1 MREREREREKWNTF
15 NTKFV
20 LLGSASLLTQTC
32 SSSNQLKVKL
42 PRLIADRGQ
51 HLGKF
56 PFSLLTPPLHSTTL
70 YLPRVS
76 NIQVLKSFKC
86 LTQVSV
92 SLQQRFITLQIVL
105 LALYLKQTLYP
116 SQRQL
121 TGVSFILLWVLTS
134 ELDKYIW
141 TVQLSRNPWI
151 FKLML
156 VKPLQVWWDFYHIIG
171 RLNCQ
176 SGR

>member
-1 MREREREREKWNTF
+1 MREREKWNTF

-20 LLGSASLLTQTC
+20 LLGSPSLLTQTC

-42 PRLIADRGQ
+42 PCLIADRGQ

-56 PFSLLTPPLHSTTL
+56 PFSLLTLPHHS
-70 YLPRVS
+70 S
-76 NIQVLKSFKC
+76 SGNIQVWKS
-86 LTQVSV
+86 LNVSN
-92 SLQQRFITLQIVL
+92 SAQQQNRASQQRFL
-105 LALYLKQTLYP
+105 LWSMKLLYLKQTLYP

-141 TVQLSRNPWI
+141 TVQLSRNPGI

-156 VKPLQVWWDFYHIIG
+156 VKPLQVWYHIIG

-176 SGR
+176 SCR